1 MKINGILMNSKVWYI
16 TGASRGFGRI
26 WAEAVLT
33 RGDKVAVT
41 ARNVANKACP
51 VLNMMRNT
59 LPFLLQ
65 QLVVP
70 VLQLRGDG
78 LDAGGLFDRPQFNA
92 LGVVSAKSRFRQLHH
107 GMFGVDAETF
117 AMLCE
122 DFDGGA

>member
-1 MKINGILMNSKVWYI
+1 MKINGIPTNSKVWFS

-41 ARNVANKACP
+41 ARNVANKARP

-78 LDAGGLFDRPQFNA
+78 LDAGGLFNRSHFDAPC
-92 LGVVSAKSRFRQLHH
+92 VVSA
-107 GMFGVDAETF
+107 
-117 AMLCE
+117 
-122 DFDGGA
+122 